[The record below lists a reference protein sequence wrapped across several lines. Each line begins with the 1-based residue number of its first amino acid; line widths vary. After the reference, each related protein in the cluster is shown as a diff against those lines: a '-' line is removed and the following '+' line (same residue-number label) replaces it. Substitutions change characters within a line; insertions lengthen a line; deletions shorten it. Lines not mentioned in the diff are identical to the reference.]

1 MFLVG
6 VTGGIATG
14 KTLACNFF
22 KKKNIEIVDADEIS
36 RSLQEIGQK
45 GYVEVI
51 KAFGDE
57 VLKPNKELDKAKLR
71 KIIFSDQKKKDE
83 LEGIM
88 HPIIGEKTLE
98 DVAKI
103 KSKWGVYSAPIWG
116 KYDNFNRT
124 LVIDAP
130 ENTQIERI
138 VKRDKVGEE
147 EAKIIIDKQMSRH
160 DRISYATDFILNDS
174 SIEDFERKLEF
185 YFNFF
190 ESQL

>member
-130 ENTQIERI
+130 EKTQIERI
-138 VKRDKVGEE
+138 IKRDNVGEE

-160 DRISYATDFILNDS
+160 SRISFATDFILNDS

>member
-130 ENTQIERI
+130 EKTQIERI
-138 VKRDKVGEE
+138 IKRDNVGEE

-160 DRISYATDFILNDS
+160 SRISFATDFILNDS

-185 YFNFF
+185 YFIFF
-190 ESQL
+190 ESLL

>member
-130 ENTQIERI
+130 EKTQIERI
-138 VKRDKVGEE
+138 IKRDNVGEE

-160 DRISYATDFILNDS
+160 SRISFATDFILNDS

-190 ESQL
+190 DSQL

>member
-130 ENTQIERI
+130 EKTQIERI
-138 VKRDKVGEE
+138 IKRDNVGEE

-160 DRISYATDFILNDS
+160 SRISFATDFILNDS
-174 SIEDFERKLEF
+174 SIGDFERKLEF

>member
-51 KAFGDE
+51 KAFGNE

-130 ENTQIERI
+130 EKTQIERI
-138 VKRDKVGEE
+138 IKRDNVGEE

-160 DRISYATDFILNDS
+160 SRISFATDFILNDS

-190 ESQL
+190 DSQL